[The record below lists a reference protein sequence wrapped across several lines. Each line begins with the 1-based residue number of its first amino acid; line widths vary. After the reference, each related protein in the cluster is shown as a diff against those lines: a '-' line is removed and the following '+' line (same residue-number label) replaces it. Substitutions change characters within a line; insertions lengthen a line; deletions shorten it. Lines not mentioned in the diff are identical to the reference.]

1 MDTGRRGQSPLWWPL
16 LFLLSLS
23 SQLLSQAPLYDE
35 EEMPALPPSPGD
47 PRGACPAQCDCPTS
61 EAVECGGVDLT
72 AFPSNLSNS
81 IQHLS
86 LQNNRLEEIPYD
98 ELSRLTELKTLNLHN
113 NRLSSAGL
121 PDEALL
127 SLGNLQYIYLASNR
141 LTVAPRILPRALRI
155 VDMAANTLEEIFP
168 LTFGEKPHLKSVYLH
183 DNKLQNSGLPDSLF
197 NGSDS
202 VSTLILSNNLLSVAP
217 RYLPLGLNR
226 LHLQNN
232 QISWIPKET
241 FSQQLQLREL
251 YLQNNRLTDPG
262 LEPSTFSKLRSLEYL
277 DLSMN
282 NLTHIPEG
290 LPANIVILH
299 LGKNRISS
307 VSEAGVS
314 GIRNLEYL
322 LLQNNVLT
330 ADSIHHEAFSKLR
343 KLHTLHIYN
352 NHLEHV
358 PSSLPRRVRSLMML
372 NNRISELRFN
382 DLVTTYYLNELN
394 LSYNRLRSSGIHRLA
409 FRKLR
414 RLEQLDLSGNF
425 LTVVPQGLPSGLKV
439 LRLHGNRIDKLAEE
453 ALSGLGSL
461 TELHLGENRLHGA
474 GITPASWKEVPVLQL
489 LDLSGN
495 QLTQVPP
502 NLPES
507 LEYLHIQDNLISSIP
522 AEAFAS
528 TPNLR
533 GLFMRSNKLVT
544 LGISDKAF
552 RNLKHLQVVDMT
564 GNPEA
569 ISIHLPV
576 LEDTAT
582 EPTGEATDSFT
593 HEDASRLE
601 TNETI

>member
-1 MDTGRRGQSPLWWPL
+1 MVSVSLVRCHISSRPTDCP
-16 LFLLSLS
+16 LFLPPSLPPPHLSL
-23 SQLLSQAPLYDE
+23 LC
-35 EEMPALPPSPGD
+35 EEMPALPPSPAD
-47 PRGACPAQCDCPTS
+47 PRGMCPAQCDCPTS

-98 ELSRLTELKTLNLHN
+98 ELSKLTQLKTLNLHN

-127 SLGNLQYIYLASNR
+127 YLGNLQYIYLASNR
-141 LTVAPRILPRALRI
+141 LTIAPRILPRALRI

-183 DNKLQNSGLPDSLF
+183 DNKLQSSGLPDSLF

-282 NLTHIPEG
+282 NLTHIPVG

-330 ADSIHHEAFSKLR
+330 ADSIHHEAFGKLR

-414 RLEQLDLSGNF
+414 RLEHLDLSGNF

-439 LRLHGNRIDKLAEE
+439 CVLWQGLAEE

-461 TELHLGENRLHGA
+461 TELYLGENRLQGA
-474 GITPASWKEVPVLQL
+474 GITPGSWKEVPVLQL

-507 LEYLHIQDNLISSIP
+507 LEYLHIRDNLISSIP
-522 AEAFAS
+522 AEAFAA

-533 GLFMRSNKLVT
+533 GLFMSGGRSNHLSLVA
-544 LGISDKAF
+544 LNGQI
-552 RNLKHLQVVDMT
+552 L
-564 GNPEA
+564 
-569 ISIHLPV
+569 
-576 LEDTAT
+576 
-582 EPTGEATDSFT
+582 
-593 HEDASRLE
+593 
-601 TNETI
+601 